1 MQNESGMHFRAA
13 SCFVQLARQYRS
25 DVRVCRDGHTVDG
38 KSVLE
43 LATLAAERGATL
55 DIEAVGP
62 DAAEVVGELAKI
74 VLSGFGEIVS
84 TSVND

>member
-1 MQNESGMHFRAA
+1 MPPVVSFNS
-13 SCFVQLARQYRS
+13 RQYRS

-55 DIEAVGP
+55 DIEAVGS
-62 DAAEVVGELAKI
+62 DATVAIGALAKL
-74 VLSGFGEIVS
+74 VLSGFGEMGS
-84 TSVND
+84 TRVND